1 MGTVESLHGTTPAEI
16 FTDGLEN
23 VEQIEA
29 VALSVLWRDG
39 TVTSG
44 WSNVDTAQLALMVM
58 VLKEKLRR
66 DNLAGLVDIDQ

>member
-1 MGTVESLHGTTPAEI
+1 MSTVESLRGTTPAEI

-44 WSNVDTAQLALMVM
+44 WSNVTWIRLLAETSVALSGGA
-58 VLKEKLRR
+58 VL
-66 DNLAGLVDIDQ
+66 IT

>member
-1 MGTVESLHGTTPAEI
+1 MATVESLHGTTPAEI

-58 VLKEKLRR
+58 VLEEKLRR
-66 DNLAGLVDIDQ
+66 DNLAGLAGIDP

>member
-1 MGTVESLHGTTPAEI
+1 MGTVESLQGTTPAEI
-16 FTDGLEN
+16 FSDGLEN

-58 VLKEKLRR
+58 VLEEKLRR
-66 DNLAGLVDIDQ
+66 DNLTGLVDIDQ